1 MGEQEMLSNLNENGA
16 GEEQEEEE
24 RRAISGAKRRDGREF
39 FQIPLF
45 RPLNFYTVSP
55 PHSCTPSPSAPG
67 QGAEGTSFRVTA
79 TASLL

>member
-1 MGEQEMLSNLNENGA
+1 MLSNLNENGA
-16 GEEQEEEE
+16 GEEQEGRKNGERTRE
-24 RRAISGAKRRDGREF
+24 RRGGTHGREF